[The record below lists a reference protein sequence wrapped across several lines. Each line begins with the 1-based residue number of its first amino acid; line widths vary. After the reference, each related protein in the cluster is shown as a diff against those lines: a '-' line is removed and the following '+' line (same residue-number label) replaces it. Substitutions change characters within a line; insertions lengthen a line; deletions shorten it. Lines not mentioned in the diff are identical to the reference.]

1 MNDDKK
7 IHEYFEE
14 IEESSVIVAGA
25 LSRINIAARKMNR
38 EFKILLSEM
47 MGV

>member
-14 IEESSVIVAGA
+14 IEESSAIVSSV
-25 LSRINIAARKMNR
+25 LSRINIAAQKINYAFKM
-38 EFKILLSEM
+38 LLKEM
-47 MGV
+47 KEV